1 MNSNKMTI
9 KFGPSGLGGVKEAE
23 KNLEEYKKLGFDACE
38 LAFTYGPYI
47 KRQEDAERIGR
58 KAKELGIQLSIH
70 GPYWINLNSAED
82 EKIEKS
88 KERIL
93 ECLKVGT
100 WLGATKV
107 VIHPGFYGIKGTKV
121 PLINPSFKFGV
132 TPDVKRRAYE
142 NVKNALKEVV
152 EKAKD
157 EGYTSKV
164 AVETTG
170 KINVFGSIDET
181 YNLVKDTGCD
191 FCIDFAHILAREKD
205 YYFREVFE
213 KFGEFDEIHIQFSGI
228 EYSEKGERWHKR
240 LEESEIRKL
249 LNALP
254 EGKKITIISE
264 SPEPVEDSL
273 LSLKIHKNS

>member
-1 MNSNKMTI
+1 MTV

-23 KNLEEYKKLGFDACE
+23 KNLEEYKRLGFDACE

-47 KRQEDAERIGR
+47 KRQEDAERIGK

-107 VIHPGFYGIKGTKV
+107 VIHPGFYG
-121 PLINPSFKFGV
+121 
-132 TPDVKRRAYE
+132 KRNKEETYE

-152 EKAKD
+152 EKAKE

-181 YNLVKDTGCD
+181 YNLVKETGCD

-205 YYFREVFE
+205 YYFKEVFE
-213 KFGEFDEIHIQFSGI
+213 KFSEFDEIHIQFSGI

-240 LEESEIRKL
+240 LEESEIKKL
-249 LNALP
+249 LETLP
-254 EGKKITIISE
+254 KDKKITIISE

-273 LSLKIHKNS
+273 LSLKTCENL